1 MAMKASY
8 GELKQEIDQM
18 KKRIS
23 ALEKAYDAIA
33 TRDDLQAI
41 EDARKDL
48 REGNTVPLDRV
59 KNSIEA

>member
-1 MAMKASY
+1 MKASY

-48 REGNTVPLDRV
+48 REGKAIPLDRV
-59 KNSIEA
+59 KNSVEV

>member
-1 MAMKASY
+1 MKASY

-48 REGNTVPLDRV
+48 SEGKTISLDRV
-59 KNSIEA
+59 KNSVEV

>member
-1 MAMKASY
+1 MKASY

-48 REGNTVPLDRV
+48 REGKTIPLDRV
-59 KNSIEA
+59 KNSVEV

>member
-1 MAMKASY
+1 MKANY

-48 REGNTVPLDRV
+48 SEGKTISLDRV
-59 KNSIEA
+59 KNSVEV

>member
-1 MAMKASY
+1 LVLEASY

-41 EDARKDL
+41 EDARNDL
-48 REGNTVPLDRV
+48 KGGKTVPLDRV
-59 KNSIEA
+59 KNSVEV